1 MLVAAGL
8 GAMCAV
14 SGAQAQSSNMMMH
27 MMNSGFYGSSPTP
40 PAPKPHPVPH
50 PVPPP
55 HPPPVPAPHPPPPV
69 PPPHPPPP
77 VPAPHPPPPHPPPP
91 HYNGRKLQGFNNKV
105 NKMAAATNRQSERRN
120 LMSYFY

>member
-1 MLVAAGL
+1 MVGTTKMLVAAGL

-55 HPPPVPAPHPPPPV
+55 HPPPVPAPPPP
-69 PPPHPPPP
+69 
-77 VPAPHPPPPHPPPP
+77 PPPP

-105 NKMAAATNRQSERRN
+105 NKMAAATNRQSE
-120 LMSYFY
+120 

>member
-1 MLVAAGL
+1 MVGTTKMLVAAGL

-14 SGAQAQSSNMMMH
+14 SGAQAQMSSNMMQH

-50 PVPPP
+50 PPPVPPP
-55 HPPPVPAPHPPPPV
+55 HPPPV
-69 PPPHPPPP
+69 PPPHPPP
-77 VPAPHPPPPHPPPP
+77 VPPPHPPPPHPPPP
-91 HYNGRKLQGFNNKV
+91 HYNGRKLQGFNSKV
-105 NKMAAATNRQSERRN
+105 NKIAAATNRQAERRN